1 MILQKSLRS
10 KYCLTAGPI
19 NLKESDHVELLG
31 ITIDKHLAF
40 KKHTESLCW
49 NANYKLHA
57 LRRMRKYLA
66 VEKAK
71 LLGNAFI
78 DSQSNSAY
86 ITWMLFQKN
95 LYLKIEKI
103 HHKTLRIIYQS
114 NASHRDL
121 IECNGSTS
129 FHQRHL
135 QFLLTKTYKSIVTTN
150 PIFM

>member
-1 MILQKSLRS
+1 MILQKFLRS
-10 KYCLTAGPI
+10 KCCRTIGPI
-19 NLKESDHVELLG
+19 NVKESDNVELLG
-31 ITIDKHLAF
+31 ITIDKYFDL
-40 KKHTESLCW
+40 KKHIGNLCW

-57 LRRMRKYLA
+57 FRRMRTNLA

-78 DSQSNSAY
+78 DSQFISASL
-86 ITWMLFQKN
+86 IWMFCQKN

-103 HHKTLRIIYQS
+103 YQKALS
-114 NASHRDL
+114 VIHQPNATYRNL
-121 IECNGSTS
+121 VECNGSTS

-135 QFLLTKTYKSIVTTN
+135 QFFLTKIYKGTVTTN